1 MSRYRVIQWGA
12 GNVGKHALRGISERP
27 ELELV
32 GLRVYDDAKVGCDAG
47 QLLDQAVIGIRAT
60 DDVDALLALD
70 ADCVVYNALGTTLV
84 SLDQPV
90 DDLVR
95 ILESGKNCIASS
107 IDLFIYPRS
116 GVAPKFLTDE
126 ALGRLQGACQRG
138 GSTLY
143 GTGMTPGYA
152 LDLLPIT
159 LTRVCRNVEH
169 IRITE
174 LVDLRDYRSTMME
187 FMGFGL
193 APDADAEMYKLYDD
207 PPNSPYAASM
217 TMVANALGAELDE
230 ITYEREVATMSEP
243 LTVAAGV
250 MPAGTVVAT
259 RFWFTG
265 SSGGRPLVTI
275 EYIWRLTD
283 DVRPDWPVG
292 HCKWLVDVEGDP
304 SIRSEM
310 EFATATDAKR
320 PTSITVAMHCLNA
333 IPAVCS
339 APPGLVSHFDLPVF
353 GGRALGRTPL
363 VGAEEGT
370 R

>member
-1 MSRYRVIQWGA
+1 VSNHRVIQWGA
-12 GNVGKHALRGISERP
+12 GNVGRHSLRGILERP

-32 GLRVYDDAKVGCDAG
+32 GLRVYDGAKVDRDAG
-47 QLLDQAVIGIRAT
+47 ELLDQGPVGIRAT

-70 ADCVVYNALGTTLV
+70 ADCVVYNALGTALV
-84 SLDQPV
+84 SLERPV

-95 ILESGKNCIASS
+95 ILESGKNCVASS
-107 IDLFIYPRS
+107 IDLFIYPHF

-126 ALGRLQGACQRG
+126 VLGRLQAACTRG

-159 LTRVCRNVEH
+159 LTRVSRNVEH

-174 LVDLRDYRSTMME
+174 LVDLRDYRSTMMA

-193 APDADAEMYKLYDD
+193 PPNFDAEMYKLYAD

-217 TMVANALGAELDE
+217 AMVANALGAELDD
-230 ITYEREVATMSEP
+230 ITYEREVATMDAP
-243 LTVAAGV
+243 LDVAAGV
-250 MPAGTVVAT
+250 MDPGTVVAT

-265 SSGGRPLVTI
+265 YSAGRPLVTI
-275 EYIWRLTD
+275 EYVWRLTN

-292 HCKWLVDVEGDP
+292 HCKWLVEVEGDP
-304 SIRSEM
+304 SIHSEV
-310 EFATATDAKR
+310 EFATTTDTKR

-333 IPAVCS
+333 IPAVCA
-339 APPGLVSHFDLPVF
+339 APPGLVSHFDLPAF
-353 GGRALGRTPL
+353 GGRALGRTPFPQR
-363 VGAEEGT
+363 EEGS
-370 R
+370 